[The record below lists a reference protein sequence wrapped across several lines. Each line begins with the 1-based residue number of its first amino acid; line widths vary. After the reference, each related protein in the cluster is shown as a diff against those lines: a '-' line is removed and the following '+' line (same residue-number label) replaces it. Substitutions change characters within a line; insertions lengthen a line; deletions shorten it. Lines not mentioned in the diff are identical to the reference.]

1 VKRTPFFSLPTFF
14 FFTSCWQNSDEQFV
28 IETVKATARVA
39 DAFPDCAEQILS
51 GMMALVQT
59 NEGGAA
65 VVAECLKVIRHLMQ
79 SKSGALTSSSGGG
92 TSKSTQGQI
101 EHMIRKLARLL
112 SQMVLPSARAS
123 VIWLIGEFQEHVSSY
138 APDVL
143 RLLAKGFK
151 EEDVEVKL
159 QIMNMAAKLNLAYPS
174 DGKIEQLLKY
184 ILDMA
189 KYDVNYDLRDRARLM
204 VTASAKSSVLRGA
217 VGTSR
222 AKKGGA
228 GSSSSSSSSS
238 SFSSFSTPKYEG
250 VPTSQF
256 SIGSLSEIVGH
267 KVQGYRPLS
276 EWRTSQ
282 PETSLR
288 DVPSSAPGWEE
299 TPAEL
304 GGTKA
309 SSSSS
314 KKKKKNDFYGM
325 AWRAGGG

>member
-1 VKRTPFFSLPTFF
+1 
-14 FFTSCWQNSDEQFV
+14 
-28 IETVKATARVA
+28 
-39 DAFPDCAEQILS
+39 
-51 GMMALVQT
+51 MALVQT
-59 NEGGAA
+59 NKGGA

-79 SKSGALTSSSGGG
+79 SKSGVLTSSIG
-92 TSKSTQGQI
+92 TSKQGQI

-112 SQMVLPSARAS
+112 SQMTLPSARAS
-123 VIWLIGEFQEHVSSY
+123 VIWLIGEFQEHVPSY

-151 EEDVEVKL
+151 DEDVEVKL
-159 QIMNMAAKLNLAYPS
+159 QIVNMAAKLNLAYPS

-204 VTASAKSSVLRGA
+204 VAASTKSSVLRGA

-222 AKKGGA
+222 AKKVGFA
-228 GSSSSSSSSS
+228 GSSTS
-238 SFSSFSTPKYEG
+238 KYGG
-250 VPTSQF
+250 VPSSHF

-267 KVQGYRPLS
+267 KVQGYHTLS

-288 DVPSSAPGWEE
+288 DVPSAAPGWEE

-304 GGTKA
+304 GTKKA
-309 SSSSS
+309 F
-314 KKKKKNDFYGM
+314 KKNKKNDFYGM
-325 AWRAGGG
+325 NDMAVT